1 MAKYSHVSCIGIP
14 HYSMQDDEY
23 NGHIIPA
30 NSLMIANIWYV
41 PSSVTVR
48 NFINDPRPKGAWLET
63 QETSQSPRHSILNAL
78 THQYGQLTWNQIC
91 LMTPRASYLA
101 LDAGK
106 RSCDKSIL
114 VLLTH
119 HLVENVRHRTLRTGT
134 FSWSLQTFSL
144 PWTSLKLMMITV
156 SRFTPSTYANQVS
169 CSKFLCQPQSFIV

>member
-1 MAKYSHVSCIGIP
+1 
-14 HYSMQDDEY
+14 MQDDEY

-48 NFINDPRPKGAWLET
+48 NFINNPHPKGAWPET
-63 QETSQSPRHSILNAL
+63 QETSLSPRHSILNAL
-78 THQYGQLTWNQIC
+78 THQHGQLTWNQIC
-91 LMTPRASYLA
+91 LMTLRVSYSV

-106 RSCDKSIL
+106 RSCDKLTL

-119 HLVENVRHRTLRTGT
+119 YLVENVRHRTLRTET

-144 PWTSLKLMMITV
+144 PWTSPKLMMITV
-156 SRFTPSTYANQVS
+156 SRFILNTYANQDS
-169 CSKFLCQPQSFIV
+169 CSKFLCQL